1 MSNALIKK
9 RPDNDV
15 AIVGNEGGLPTV
27 RLLSPE
33 EGTGGA
39 QGGDRCELRLG
50 NGH

>member
-33 EGTGGA
+33 TKLYEKVPVAHKVAIGA
-39 QGGDRCELRLG
+39 SSV
-50 NGH
+50 